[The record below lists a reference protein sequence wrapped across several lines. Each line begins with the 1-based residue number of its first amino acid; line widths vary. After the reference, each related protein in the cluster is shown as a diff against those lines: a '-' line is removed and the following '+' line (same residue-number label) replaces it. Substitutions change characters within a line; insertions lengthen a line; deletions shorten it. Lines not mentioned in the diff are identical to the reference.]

1 MLQVRIHAPGK
12 VSLDEVPMPELGPRD
27 ALLRVKACGICG
39 SDFTYI
45 KLGGIGFRAKD
56 PTPLGHEFSGVIER
70 VGSAVTRYRPGQR
83 VVVNP
88 LPQDNMIG
96 NGGAL
101 GAFTPEL
108 IVREVESGGLLFPIP
123 DDLPFDL
130 AALAEPLGVGMHAV
144 DRLQLAPGEK
154 VAIFG
159 AGPIGLMTLAVLRW
173 RGFDDVAIVDL
184 SEKRLAIARELG
196 AALALDAGKGDIWGP
211 LRELHGVEKWLGVV
225 PTTGTHAYVEASG
238 APSVMG
244 DLIREAREGARIAVV
259 ALHAKPEPIDY
270 MPVMSKQL
278 AILGSMG
285 YPVDYTDQVRLL
297 SEVDLSPAITHRFP
311 LARFEEALD
320 TARDASAA
328 GKVIIEP

>member
-1 MLQVRIHAPGK
+1 MLQVRIHGPGK

-27 ALLRVKACGICG
+27 ALVRVKACGICG
-39 SDFTYI
+39 SDLGYI
-45 KLGGIGFRAKD
+45 AYGGVGGPTRD
-56 PTPLGHEFSGVIER
+56 PTPLGHEFAGVVER
-70 VGSAVTRYRPGQR
+70 VGSAVTRHRPGQR

-88 LPQDNMIG
+88 LPHGNMIG

-101 GAFTPEL
+101 GAFTPEVV
-108 IVREVESGGLLFPIP
+108 VRDVEAGGLLFPIP
-123 DDLPFDL
+123 DDLPYDL

-144 DRLQLAPGEK
+144 DRLQLAPGEQ

-159 AGPIGLMTLAVLRW
+159 AGPIGLMALAVLRW
-173 RGFDDVAIVDL
+173 RGFDDVVVVDL
-184 SEKRLAIARELG
+184 SARRLAIARELG

-225 PTTGTHAYVEASG
+225 PTSGTHAYIEASG
-238 APSVMG
+238 APTVMG

-259 ALHAKPEPIDY
+259 ALHRKLQPIDF

-278 AILGSMG
+278 GILGSMG
-285 YPVDYTDQVRLL
+285 YPDDYTEMVRMLG
-297 SEVDLSPAITHRFP
+297 EVDLSPAITHRFP